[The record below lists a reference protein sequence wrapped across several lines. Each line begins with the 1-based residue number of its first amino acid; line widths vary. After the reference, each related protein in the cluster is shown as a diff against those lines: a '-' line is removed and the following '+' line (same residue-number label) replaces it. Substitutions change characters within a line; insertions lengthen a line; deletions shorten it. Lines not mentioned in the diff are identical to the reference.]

1 MKKSKMNAVTLRTI
15 LSVLI
20 VLVIGLSAVGFYFG
34 QRWLDELAVSV
45 SHKIADSKASGNN
58 VETLKKLQIDVA
70 ARQESATR
78 ARSISSSAQN
88 YQTQTI
94 YDLDKYAAAAGI
106 SISNYSFVQ
115 AGTSAAAV
123 AAVPTA
129 AAAPTS
135 PSTAVT
141 ITITSPVSYVK
152 LLTFM
157 TAIESNLPK
166 MQVSSV
172 NLSRA
177 TGDSTDLVTTDQ
189 LTIEVYT
196 Q

>member
-1 MKKSKMNAVTLRTI
+1 MMKKTPMSAVTLRTV

-20 VLVIGLSAVGFYFG
+20 VLTIILSGVGFYFG
-34 QRWLDELAVSV
+34 QTWLNNLAVSV
-45 SHKIADSKASGNN
+45 SHQIADSRASGNN
-58 VETLKKLQIDVA
+58 VEALKKLQQDVA

-94 YDLDKYAAAAGI
+94 YDLDKYAASAGI

-115 AGTSAAAV
+115 TSASAAPVATATITPTV
-123 AAVPTA
+123 AA
-129 AAAPTS
+129 

-141 ITITSPVSYVK
+141 ITVTSPVSYVR
-152 LLTFM
+152 LLKFM
-157 TAIESNLPK
+157 SAIESNLPK

-172 NLSRA
+172 NLGRPTA
-177 TGDSTDLVTTDQ
+177 DSGDLVTTDQ